1 MKLLIATSNEGK
13 LREVREILGP
23 ILLEGTPPHEL
34 VSLADL
40 KLPAPEED
48 GETFEQNAAIKARAS
63 AIASGLWTLADDSG
77 ICVDALG
84 GAPGI
89 RSARYADSDQ
99 ARRGKL
105 LQVLA
110 DVPVTRRGAH
120 FFCAVALSSPDG
132 RRLFRAEGQVLGT
145 IASAGRGTNGFGY
158 DPIFVPTEVPAQ
170 TLAEVPQAEK
180 NRLSHR
186 GRALARLAP
195 VLKRLLH
202 DGDLR

>member
-1 MKLLIATSNEGK
+1 VKLLIATTNPGK
-13 LREVREILGP
+13 LGEFREILGP
-23 ILLEGTPPHEL
+23 ILLGGAGPHEL
-34 VSLADL
+34 ISLADL
-40 KLPAPEED
+40 KLPAPDED
-48 GETFEQNAAIKARAS
+48 GETFEANAALKARAS
-63 AIASGLWTLADDSG
+63 ALASGLWTLADDSG

-84 GAPGI
+84 GAPGV
-89 RSARYADSDQ
+89 RSARYADSDE

-105 LQVLA
+105 LQALA

-120 FFCAVALSSPDG
+120 FFCAAALSSPDG
-132 RRLFRAEGQVLGT
+132 KRLFRAEGQVIGT
-145 IASAGRGTNGFGY
+145 VATAARGKSGFGY

-195 VLKRLLH
+195 LLKRLLH
-202 DGDLR
+202 DGDLK